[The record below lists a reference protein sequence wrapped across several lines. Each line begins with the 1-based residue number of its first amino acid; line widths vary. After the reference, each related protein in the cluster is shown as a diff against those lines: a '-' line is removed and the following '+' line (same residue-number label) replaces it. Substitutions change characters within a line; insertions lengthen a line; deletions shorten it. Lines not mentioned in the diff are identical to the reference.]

1 MVGCC
6 CGSDRRF
13 LRPVM
18 GRRPWNLCISL
29 VALVLDNIFRA
40 IRLCDIQRVDGI
52 TCKSNGIAIDWVT
65 CGSSILIY
73 LLRSNAST
81 CAQWE
86 CSVTYTKLYIYL
98 LITPFSWFC
107 LCRMQAYT
115 YNSPLLLLA
124 YTIVYR
130 SLKIV
135 KQGQNCTYNVGNPH
149 YGRLNVQS
157 GHTKLFIHWRK
168 QPNTCV
174 ELECRV
180 LWTFHTCIFP
190 IQINRE
196 VCSEQR
202 QPWKEGCSNTVSRI
216 LRLKIGF

>member
-1 MVGCC
+1 MRMQCDLHKIVH
-6 CGSDRRF
+6 
-13 LRPVM
+13 
-18 GRRPWNLCISL
+18 
-29 VALVLDNIFRA
+29 IF
-40 IRLCDIQRVDGI
+40 I
-52 TCKSNGIAIDWVT
+52 N
-65 CGSSILIY
+65 Y
-73 LLRSNAST
+73 
-81 CAQWE
+81 
-86 CSVTYTKLYIYL
+86 
-98 LITPFSWFC
+98 PFSWFC

-124 YTIVYR
+124 YTNVYR

-135 KQGQNCTYNVGNPH
+135 KQGLNCTHNVGNPH

-174 ELECRV
+174 ESECRV
-180 LWTFHTCIFP
+180 LWTFHTCIFL

-216 LRLKIGF
+216 LRLKIGFKSWFYPGIAPPRISP

>member
-1 MVGCC
+1 MNFKEWMV
-6 CGSDRRF
+6 
-13 LRPVM
+13 LLAKVM
-18 GRRPWNLCISL
+18 GSL
-29 VALVLDNIFRA
+29 STGSPVGHPFWFTYCGATRAPAPNENAVWLIQTIVHIF
-40 IRLCDIQRVDGI
+40 I
-52 TCKSNGIAIDWVT
+52 N
-65 CGSSILIY
+65 Y
-73 LLRSNAST
+73 
-81 CAQWE
+81 
-86 CSVTYTKLYIYL
+86 
-98 LITPFSWFC
+98 PFSWFC

-124 YTIVYR
+124 YTNVYR

-135 KQGQNCTYNVGNPH
+135 KQGQNCTHNVGNPH

-174 ELECRV
+174 ESECRV
-180 LWTFHTCIFP
+180 LWTFHTCIFL

-202 QPWKEGCSNTVSRI
+202 QPWKEGCSSTVSQT
-216 LRLKIGF
+216 LRPMIGYNIMKL